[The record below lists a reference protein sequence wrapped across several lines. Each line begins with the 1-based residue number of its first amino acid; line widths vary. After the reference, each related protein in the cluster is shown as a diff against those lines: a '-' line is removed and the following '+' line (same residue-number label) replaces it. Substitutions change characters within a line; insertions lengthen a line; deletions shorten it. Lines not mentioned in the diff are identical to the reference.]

1 MKSELEHEIKLTLAN
16 GNSGEIMDKA
26 LTVPFIYGGSVFISE
41 HYTDYYYDTPDGI
54 LYSTSGSLRVREFND
69 GKRRITL
76 KSFVSDKDG
85 ILTRNE
91 SEGLI
96 VESNEEA
103 VHRIVG
109 NAFPD
114 YKGEVNHV
122 LTLETHRWMMS
133 TASYTVCVDNCR
145 YIDPSDNSEIGVFVE
160 LEIESM
166 REAIK
171 YSDEVRNFVSIMESA
186 FGMVAVTDSKY
197 KRGYNI
203 INGLKPR

>member
-1 MKSELEHEIKLTLAN
+1 MKSELEHEIKLTLVN
-16 GNSGEIMDKA
+16 GNSSEIMDKA

-41 HYTDYYYDTPDGI
+41 HYTDYYYDTPEGDF
-54 LYSTSGSLRVREFND
+54 YSTSGSLRVREFSD

-103 VHRIVG
+103 VLRVVKST
-109 NAFPD
+109 FPEFD
-114 YKGEVNHV
+114 GEVNHV
-122 LTLETHRWMMS
+122 ITLETHRWMMS

-145 YIDPSDNSEIGVFVE
+145 YLDPSDNSEIQSFVE

-166 REAIK
+166 REAIN
-171 YSDEVRNFVSIMESA
+171 YSDEVRNFVSVMEST
-186 FGMVAVTDSKY
+186 FGMAAVTDSKY
-197 KRGYNI
+197 KRGYNVI
-203 INGLKPR
+203 EELKSR